1 MNARVSSEALGNN
14 QLKKGP
20 INLEVLEAEKLAEEA
35 KDINAIQRISG
46 T

>member
-1 MNARVSSEALGNN
+1 MNVRVSSEALGNN

-20 INLEVLEAEKLAEEA
+20 IKLEVLEAEKLSEEA